1 MDELISSGA
10 LDPTDAE
17 MAGIARKGRGPSMA
31 NHATFDGGQGSDLK
45 NAFDLTE

>member
-17 MAGIARKGRGPSMA
+17 MGIARKSRGSSMA
-31 NHATFDGGQGSDLK
+31 SHATFGGGQGSDLK